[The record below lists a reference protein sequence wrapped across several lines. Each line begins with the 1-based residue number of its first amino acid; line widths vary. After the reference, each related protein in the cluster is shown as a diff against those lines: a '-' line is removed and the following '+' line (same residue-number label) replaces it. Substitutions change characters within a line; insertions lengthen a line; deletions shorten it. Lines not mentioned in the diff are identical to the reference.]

1 MRLDGKVVVVTGA
14 ESGIG
19 RAIAKACA
27 IQGASVVLSGLNTEG
42 LSQSAAG
49 MADGRTTICPVD
61 IRLRASVDE
70 LFRHAMDHFGR
81 IDAVVAN
88 AGVAPPK
95 KPALEVTDEEWNS
108 SISVNL
114 TGTYNTVTAAG
125 RILVAQGKGGSIIAT
140 GSSTAVRAMPGLL
153 AYSAAKAGLHGL
165 MRQLALELA
174 PYKIRVNTLVPGTA
188 ATELARAMPGHLEH
202 AATVL
207 PMGEVVEPDELGRY
221 VAFAISD
228 AVPHMTG
235 AMLSVDS
242 GRTIA

>member
-27 IQGASVVLSGLNTEG
+27 TQGACVVLSGLNAEG
-42 LSQSAAG
+42 LAQSAAG
-49 MADGRTTICPVD
+49 MAVGKVTTCPVD
-61 IRLRASVDE
+61 IRLRTSVDE
-70 LFRHAMDHFGR
+70 MFRHAMERFGR
-81 IDAVVAN
+81 IDVVVAN
-88 AGVAPPK
+88 AGIAPPK
-95 KPALEVTDEEWNS
+95 KPALEVTDGEWEE

-114 TGTYNTVTAAG
+114 TGTYNTVSAAA
-125 RILVAQGKGGSIIAT
+125 RILVAQAKGGSIIAT

-174 PYKIRVNTLVPGTA
+174 PHKIRVNTLVPGTA
-188 ATELARAMPGHLEH
+188 ATELARAIPGHLEQ